1 MERHFDRRQFLELGA
16 AFGAVL
22 AAQAVFPAL
31 AKAAPSQKSLAD
43 CQAMTPVQMADASPH
58 VTASWTYLRDVAG
71 TIRDPQVRSTVLA
84 ILDNPAPTLAARLAD
99 AKNRAAVC
107 EELAAKGYVKDA
119 TPETLLPPLAA
130 DPAAALQPFR
140 SAPGSG
146 YQSHHSYPGGLA
158 THTACNMKISLSIF
172 DTYRDVYGFD
182 LDRDAVVVSQM
193 LHDLHKPWVFA
204 WGESG
209 ESRPE
214 KPLAGTGEHHALSVA
229 ESMVRGLPPAMV
241 VAQAC
246 AHNHP
251 GSPKD
256 EAEVVGWI
264 KAAAILAG
272 VDPVEKGF
280 LARGGETL
288 PEPRRMEGF
297 VCHLGDHDWVL
308 SVPSAKWTIPVLA
321 EIARERYGMSE
332 TDLAGKPFNAFR
344 NYIYSQTTA
353 MRLYAASSTQGKAG
367 VAALAEELVKPV

>member
-1 MERHFDRRQFLELGA
+1 
-16 AFGAVL
+16 
-22 AAQAVFPAL
+22 
-31 AKAAPSQKSLAD
+31 
-43 CQAMTPVQMADASPH
+43 
-58 VTASWTYLRDVAG
+58 
-71 TIRDPQVRSTVLA
+71 
-84 ILDNPAPTLAARLAD
+84 
-99 AKNRAAVC
+99 
-107 EELAAKGYVKDA
+107 
-119 TPETLLPPLAA
+119 
-130 DPAAALQPFR
+130 
-140 SAPGSG
+140 
-146 YQSHHSYPGGLA
+146 
-158 THTACNMKISLSIF
+158 MKISLSIF

-214 KPLAGTGEHHALSVA
+214 KPLAGTGEHHVLSIA
-229 ESMVRGLPPAMV
+229 ESMVRGLPTAMV

-272 VDPVEKGF
+272 IDPVAKGF
-280 LARGGETL
+280 LAKGGETL

-321 EIARERYGMSE
+321 EIARERYAMSE
-332 TDLAGKPFNAFR
+332 TDLSGKPFYSFR
-344 NYIYSQTTA
+344 NYVCSQATF
-353 MRLYAASSTQGKAG
+353 MRLYAAYSTQGKAG

>member
-1 MERHFDRRQFLELGA
+1 MERRFDRRQFLELGA

-31 AKAAPSQKSLAD
+31 AKAAPSQKTLAD
-43 CQAMTPVQMADASPH
+43 CQAMTPLQMADASPH

-71 TIRDPQVRSTVLA
+71 TIRDPTVRSVVQD

-99 AKNRAAVC
+99 AQNRAAVC
-107 EELAAKGYVKDA
+107 QELSAEGYVKDA

-140 SAPGSG
+140 CAPGSG

-158 THTACNMKISLSIF
+158 THTACNMKISLSIY
-172 DTYRDVYGFD
+172 DAYRDLYGFD
-182 LDRDAVVVSQM
+182 LDRDAVVTSQM
-193 LHDLHKPWVFA
+193 LHDLHKPWVFP

-209 ESRPE
+209 ESRTE
-214 KPLAGTGEHHALSVA
+214 KPLAGAGEHHTLSIA
-229 ESMVRGLPPAMV
+229 ESIVRDLPAAMV

-246 AHNHP
+246 AHTHP
-251 GSPKD
+251 GTPKD
-256 EAEVVGWI
+256 ELEVVGWI

-272 VDPVEKGF
+272 VDPVEKGL
-280 LARGGETL
+280 LAKGGETL

-297 VCHLGDHDWVL
+297 ICHLGDHDWVL

-321 EIARERYGMSE
+321 AIARERYGMSE
-332 TDLAGKPFNAFR
+332 ADLAARPFYSFR
-344 NYIYSQTTA
+344 NYVCSQATF
-353 MRLYAASSTQGKAG
+353 MRLYAAYSTKGKAG
-367 VAALAEELVKPV
+367 VAAVAEELVKPV

>member
-22 AAQAVFPAL
+22 AAQAVFPVL
-31 AKAAPSQKSLAD
+31 AKAAPAQKTLSD
-43 CQAMTPVQMADASPH
+43 CLAMTPVQMADASPK
-58 VTASWTYLRDVAG
+58 VQASWKYLREVAA
-71 TIRDPQVRSTVLA
+71 TIADPKVRSVVLA

-107 EELAAKGYVKDA
+107 EELSAKGYLKDA
-119 TPETLLPPLAA
+119 TPETFLPALAA
-130 DPAAALQPFR
+130 GPDTAPQPFR

-158 THTACNMKISLSIF
+158 THTACNMRISLSIF

-182 LDRDAVVVSQM
+182 LNRDAVIASQL

-204 WGESG
+204 WGENG

-214 KPLAGTGEHHALSVA
+214 KPLAGTGEHHPLSVA
-229 ESMVRGLPPAMV
+229 ESIVRGLPGPMI

-251 GSPKD
+251 GSAKD

-264 KAAAILAG
+264 KAAAIVAG
-272 VDPVEKGF
+272 VDPVEKGL
-280 LARGGETL
+280 LATGGETL

-308 SVPSAKWTIPVLA
+308 SVPAAKWSIPVLS
-321 EIARERYGMSE
+321 EIARERYGMGE
-332 TDLAGKPFNAFR
+332 ADLKGRPFNTLR
-344 NYIYSQTTA
+344 NYVFSQATI
-353 MRLYAASSTQGKAG
+353 MRLYEAYALQGKVG
-367 VAALAEELVKPV
+367 LTALTEELIKPA

>member
-31 AKAAPSQKSLAD
+31 AKAAPSQKTLAD

-58 VTASWTYLRDVAG
+58 VTASWKYLREVAA
-71 TIRDPQVRSTVLA
+71 TIRDPQLRASVQA

-99 AKNRAAVC
+99 PKVRAAVC
-107 EELAAKGYVKDA
+107 EELSAKGYVKDA
-119 TPETLLPPLAA
+119 TPETLLPPLATGPETA
-130 DPAAALQPFR
+130 SQPFR

-158 THTACNMKISLSIF
+158 THTACNMKLSLAIF
-172 DTYRDVYGFD
+172 DAYRDVYGFD
-182 LDRDAVVVSQM
+182 LDRDAVVASQM

-209 ESRPE
+209 ESRTE
-214 KPLAGTGEHHALSVA
+214 KSLAGTGEHHPLSVA
-229 ESMVRGLPPAMV
+229 ESIVRGLPAPMV
-241 VAQAC
+241 TAQAC

-251 GSPKD
+251 GSQKD

-264 KAAAILAG
+264 KAAAILTG
-272 VDPVEKGF
+272 TDPVAKGL
-280 LARGGETL
+280 LAPGGETL

-308 SVPSAKWTIPVLA
+308 SVPAAKWSIPVLSQ
-321 EIARERYGMSE
+321 IARERYGMSE
-332 TDLAGKPFNAFR
+332 ADLTSKPFYSFR
-344 NYIYSQTTA
+344 NYVCSQATF
-353 MRLYAASSTQGKAG
+353 MRLYQAYSTAGKAG
-367 VAALAEELVKPV
+367 VAALVEELVKPV

>member
-1 MERHFDRRQFLELGA
+1 MEKHFDRRQFLELGA

-22 AAQAVFPAL
+22 AAQAVFPVL
-31 AKAAPSQKSLAD
+31 AKAAPALKTLAD

-58 VTASWTYLRDVAG
+58 VAASWKYLRDVAA
-71 TIRDPQVRSTVLA
+71 TIRDARTRAAVQAVLE
-84 ILDNPAPTLAARLAD
+84 NPAPTLAARLAD
-99 AKNRAAVC
+99 AKDRAAVC
-107 EELAAKGYVKDA
+107 QELSAKGYVKEA
-119 TPETLLPPLAA
+119 TADTLLPPLADGA
-130 DPAAALQPFR
+130 DTAPQPFR

-172 DTYRDVYGFD
+172 EAYRDVYGFD
-182 LDRDAVVVSQM
+182 LDRDAVVTSQM

-204 WGESG
+204 WGPTG
-209 ESRPE
+209 ESRTE
-214 KPLAGTGEHHALSVA
+214 KPLAGTGEHHVLSVA
-229 ESMVRGLPPAMV
+229 ESIVRGLPASMI

-251 GSPKD
+251 GSQKD

-272 VDPVEKGF
+272 VDPVEKEL
-280 LARGGETL
+280 LAKGGETL

-308 SVPSAKWTIPVLA
+308 SVPAAKWCIPVLG

-332 TDLAGKPFNAFR
+332 SDAAGKPFHALR
-344 NYIYSQTTA
+344 NYVCSQTTF
-353 MRLYAASSTQGKAG
+353 MRLYDAYSTKGKAG
-367 VAALAEELVKPV
+367 VEAIVADLVKPV